1 MSARPLLLAL
11 TLFAACGLLSIDNL
25 AAPVAASAPDVS
37 RPNIL
42 LIISEDNGPQFGC
55 YGDATVPTPNVD
67 ALAARGVRFS
77 NAYVTQ
83 AVCSPSRSSIYTGLY
98 PHQNGQ
104 IGLATHK
111 FTTVGNPPNLPRLLQ
126 RAGYRTGLIGKLHV
140 LPEDAFPFDLRWADD
155 QVVSFAHRDV
165 KRTAEVAGRF
175 MADEKSPFCLTV
187 CFADAHL
194 PFLPQSFGLPA
205 EPLSADSPQLKMWPD
220 VGVSTPRL
228 LGHLADYY
236 NCISRLDTGI
246 GYLLEALEKSGR
258 AKETLVIYVA
268 DHGPQFA
275 RGKITSY
282 ELALRVPLI
291 VYNPRGSART
301 VQPARRPEVR
311 DELISTV
318 DLLPTI
324 LDAAGVAAPP
334 NILGRSLLPLLDGPA
349 TSWRRYL
356 FTEWNTSHTGSGPLL
371 FFPQRTIRDERYKL
385 ILNLTSGPPNP
396 AEDYYTTARR
406 VETGPTQAELDA
418 SPEAIRAA
426 YATWRASPQVE
437 LYDLKNDPHELM
449 NLAERDESAP
459 IRERLLA
466 ELQKWRE
473 QTADPFLDPAK
484 IKQLADEH
492 HEQHERVV
500 KGGRKAYQPWRYPE
514 YLYK

>member
-1 MSARPLLLAL
+1 MSLRPLPIALAIFL
-11 TLFAACGLLSIDNL
+11 ACFPAA
-25 AAPVAASAPDVS
+25 AAEPASS

-55 YGDATVPTPNVD
+55 YGDTTVPTPAVD
-67 ALAARGVRFS
+67 ALAARGVRFA
-77 NAYVTQ
+77 NAYVAQ
-83 AVCSPSRSSIYTGLY
+83 AVCSPSRAAIYTGLY

-111 FTTVGNPPNLPRLLQ
+111 FTTVGDPPNLPRLLQ

-140 LPEDAFPFDLRWADD
+140 LPEDAFPFDLRWADAE
-155 QVVSFAHRDV
+155 VVSFAHRDV
-165 KRTAEVAGRF
+165 KRTAQVARQF
-175 MADEKSPFCLTV
+175 MDDAREPFCLTV

-194 PFLPQSFGLPA
+194 PFLPQSYGVPA
-205 EPLSADSPQLKMWPD
+205 EPLTAASGRLKMWPD

-236 NCISRLDTGI
+236 NCISRLDVGI
-246 GYLLEALEKSGR
+246 GYLLDELEKSGR
-258 AKETLVIYVA
+258 AKDTVVIYVA

-291 VYNPRGSART
+291 IYDPRRLA
-301 VQPARRPEVR
+301 PAVRPAGPAVR

-324 LDAAGVAAPP
+324 LNAANVAAPSNLP
-334 NILGRSLLPLLDGPA
+334 GRSLLPLLNGPSP
-349 TSWRRYL
+349 SWRRYL

-396 AEDYYTTARR
+396 AEEYYTTARR

-418 SPEAIRAA
+418 APEAVRAA
-426 YATWRASPQVE
+426 YATWRTSPPVE
-437 LYDLKNDPHELM
+437 LYDLQNDPHELV
-449 NLAERDESAP
+449 NLADRSDLAP
-459 IRERLLA
+459 VRERLLA
-466 ELQKWRE
+466 ELQNWRE
-473 QTADPFLDPAK
+473 QTNDPLLDPAK
-484 IKQLADEH
+484 IKLLADEH
-492 HEQHERVV
+492 HEQHQRVLE
-500 KGGRKAYQPWRYPE
+500 GGRKAYHPWRYPE
-514 YLYK
+514 YLYQSN